1 MNSIDA
7 AIIEASI
14 VEARL
19 AAYDEALGRIRE
31 VMARVGQKNQAI
43 HTANNNARLLLDQ
56 LNLVIV
62 SKRNCCVMSNCSLQ
76 MPASFVSIA
85 FCDVAKFATFKLVRY
100 LQVAVGHFDD
110 ASTYFERS
118 RAARRKRTTRSCGRS
133 ALESDH
139 GATSIGLR

>member
-14 VEARL
+14 VETRL

-43 HTANNNARLLLDQ
+43 HTANNNARLLLDK

-62 SKRNCCVMSNCSLQ
+62 SRREQSIIKNYEIIFFIIKVMFRHD
-76 MPASFVSIA
+76 PGGI
-85 FCDVAKFATFKLVRY
+85 
-100 LQVAVGHFDD
+100 
-110 ASTYFERS
+110 
-118 RAARRKRTTRSCGRS
+118 RREPMHVN
-133 ALESDH
+133 ESDAH
-139 GATSIGLR
+139 

>member
-62 SKRNCCVMSNCSLQ
+62 SKRNCCVVSNCSLQ

-85 FCDVAKFATFKLVRY
+85 F
-100 LQVAVGHFDD
+100 
-110 ASTYFERS
+110 
-118 RAARRKRTTRSCGRS
+118 
-133 ALESDH
+133 
-139 GATSIGLR
+139 

>member
-19 AAYDEALGRIRE
+19 ATYDEALGRIRE

-62 SKRNCCVMSNCSLQ
+62 SKQGLYIIKF
-76 MPASFVSIA
+76 SFILIYNFLFQVTI
-85 FCDVAKFATFKLVRY
+85 RY
-100 LQVAVGHFDD
+100 FSDT
-110 ASTYFERS
+110 STYFE
-118 RAARRKRTTRSCGRS
+118 
-133 ALESDH
+133 
-139 GATSIGLR
+139 

>member
-1 MNSIDA
+1 MQENVHSVLASEQRVTQLMNSIDA

-62 SKRNCCVMSNCSLQ
+62 SKRSCVNALRIIACRKCS
-76 MPASFVSIA
+76 
-85 FCDVAKFATFKLVRY
+85 
-100 LQVAVGHFDD
+100 
-110 ASTYFERS
+110 
-118 RAARRKRTTRSCGRS
+118 
-133 ALESDH
+133 
-139 GATSIGLR
+139 

>member
-43 HTANNNARLLLDQ
+43 HTANSNARLLLNQ
-56 LNLVIV
+56 LNMVIV
-62 SKRNCCVMSNCSLQ
+62 
-76 MPASFVSIA
+76 
-85 FCDVAKFATFKLVRY
+85 
-100 LQVAVGHFDD
+100 
-110 ASTYFERS
+110 
-118 RAARRKRTTRSCGRS
+118 RKQEYC
-133 ALESDH
+133 
-139 GATSIGLR
+139 